1 MSACRPRRGT
11 RGGGTRAGGDAVAG
25 TIAFRTARGIPVV
38 GHVGLTP
45 QAVNALGG
53 YRARGRD
60 EAEAAKILADAK
72 AVAEA
77 GCFALVLEGVME
89 EIAAEATRAVACPEV
104 GVGGSAG
111 GGRGGPG
118 AGG

>member
-25 TIAFRTARGIPVV
+25 TIAFRSGRGIPVV
-38 GHVGLTP
+38 VHVGLTP

-60 EAEAAKILADAK
+60 EAEAAKGLADPP
-72 AVAEA
+72 A
-77 GCFALVLEGVME
+77 GGAAGRPLALAAHGV
-89 EIAAEATRAVACPEV
+89 RARA
-104 GVGGSAG
+104 AG
-111 GGRGGPG
+111 GGGPGGGPTRVRWPRRAPSCWCWKG
-118 AGG
+118 